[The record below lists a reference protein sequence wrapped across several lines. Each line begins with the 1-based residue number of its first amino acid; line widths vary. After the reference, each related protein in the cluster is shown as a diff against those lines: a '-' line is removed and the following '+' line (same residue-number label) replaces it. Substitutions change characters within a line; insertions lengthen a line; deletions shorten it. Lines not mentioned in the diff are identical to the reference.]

1 MAARHRGCAW
11 SRRIASHRVTSHVRH
26 RIGDAWGK
34 VHRKTADGCST
45 GASAFRCNAL
55 PLIPSRPVS
64 SPLPLSLDRPCA
76 QRRITHHVTIP
87 STLPNRLPHHSRRP
101 PTFPPLLPLPLL
113 LLLLL
118 SLLLFLLFR
127 HDSHL
132 PLLTSL
138 ARSLPCLL
146 TYVSIPPLLPSS
158 FTLRLFPLSLSTHT
172 HTHIRIY
179 TAYFSSNVRPL
190 FVPRRLVSPFFHPR

>member
-101 PTFPPLLPLPLL
+101 PTFPPLLPLL

-172 HTHIRIY
+172 HTYIRIY

>member
-101 PTFPPLLPLPLL
+101 PTFPPPLL
-113 LLLLL
+113 LLLL
-118 SLLLFLLFR
+118 
-127 HDSHL
+127 HL
-132 PLLTSL
+132 HL
-138 ARSLPCLL
+138 
-146 TYVSIPPLLPSS
+146 
-158 FTLRLFPLSLSTHT
+158 LSLSLSSYSSFFATTRIYRYLLRSSLTYLLTCPSLLFFHLTTILSLSLSLHT
-172 HTHIRIY
+172 HTHIY

-190 FVPRRLVSPFFHPR
+190 FVPRRLVSPFFYPR